1 MTGHLFRRMH
11 GNRYRG
17 PHPPW
22 RVGAFFI
29 LLPVHALCPVEF
41 CHLMVEAVIVI
52 RRCAVQYWAHWCEH
66 HCVHDTRCNSWTTS
80 QQAYFLP
87 ESRVYLP

>member
-1 MTGHLFRRMH
+1 MGIVIVALTRLG
-11 GNRYRG
+11 GWG
-17 PHPPW
+17 P
-22 RVGAFFI
+22 FSF
-29 LLPVHALCPVEF
+29 CYQFMEF